1 MSSSAELHAV
11 YKIANTPINRFP
23 YPHFYIPEIFPADFY
38 AQMQATLPDPG
49 AMRPIEEV
57 RPVRG
62 YKERFV
68 MGMEDDSIGKLPEEK
83 QAFWRDLRAWLT
95 GGEFASFVLNK
106 FSPYVEERFK
116 DRPDVRFHDEVM
128 LVQDITRYSLGP
140 HSDSPR
146 KVVTFLFYLP
156 KDVSQSHLGTS
167 IYMPKDPRFRCMGGP
182 HYDRANFQRMW
193 TAPFM
198 PNSLFAFFKTDNS
211 FHGVEPVEDPDC
223 RRWLMLYDIYQVV
236 EPDKPLVPP
245 SPTPA

>member
-1 MSSSAELHAV
+1 MSSSDELHVV
-11 YKIANTPINRFP
+11 YKIANTPISRFP

-49 AMRPIEEV
+49 VMRPIEEV

-95 GGEFASFVLNK
+95 GGEFAGFVLSK
-106 FSPYVEERFK
+106 FSPYFEERFK
-116 DRPDVRFHDEVM
+116 DRPDVRFHDEFM
-128 LVQDITRYSLGP
+128 LVQDTTRYSLGP

-156 KDVSQSHLGTS
+156 KDVSQRHLGTS
-167 IYMPKDPRFRCMGGP
+167 IYMPKDPRFRCLGGP
-182 HYDRANFQRMW
+182 HYDRANFSACGRRPSCRIRCSPSSRRTTRSM
-193 TAPFM
+193 AS
-198 PNSLFAFFKTDNS
+198 SLSRTRIAAA
-211 FHGVEPVEDPDC
+211 G
-223 RRWLMLYDIYQVV
+223 
-236 EPDKPLVPP
+236 
-245 SPTPA
+245 